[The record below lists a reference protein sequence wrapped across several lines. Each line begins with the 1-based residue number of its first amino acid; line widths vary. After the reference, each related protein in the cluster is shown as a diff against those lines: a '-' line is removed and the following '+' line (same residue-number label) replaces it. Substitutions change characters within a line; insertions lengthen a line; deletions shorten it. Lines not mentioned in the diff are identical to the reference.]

1 MTLNRSPSYLEL
13 SRRGELELRAAAA
26 IEAMESCDL
35 CPRECRVNR
44 AADEIGFCKV
54 GRKAGVASHNL
65 HFGEE
70 PPITGTK
77 GSGTIFFTGCNM
89 RCKFCQNYPISQK
102 GNGETVSADRLAE
115 MMLSLQGRGAH
126 NINLVNPSHMTAQF
140 LESLCIAVKKG
151 LNIPIVYNSGGYEG
165 MKALRLLD
173 GVIDIYMPDIKYA
186 TPEAAKFCSSAP
198 DYWKHVRPAIV
209 EMYRQVGA
217 LKVDEDGI
225 GVCGMLIRHLVLPEG
240 LASSREIFRFVAED
254 LGTDVPVNLMSQY
267 FPAHAA
273 VDDPILGRK
282 ITKEEFESAKEAL
295 LEFDLVEGWIQE
307 ME

>member
-1 MTLNRSPSYLEL
+1 MTLNQGPSYLEL
-13 SRRGELELRAAAA
+13 SRCGELESRASAA
-26 IEAMESCDL
+26 IEAMERCDL
-35 CPRECRVNR
+35 CPRGCRVNR
-44 AADEIGFCKV
+44 ASGEIGFCRV

-89 RCKFCQNYPISQK
+89 RCKFCQNYPISQN
-102 GNGETVSADRLAE
+102 GNGEIVSAERLAE

-126 NINLVNPSHMTAQF
+126 NINLVSPSHMAAQF
-140 LESLCIAVKKG
+140 LESLCIAAKKG
-151 LNIPIVYNSGGYEG
+151 LRIPIVYNSSGYEG
-165 MKALRLLD
+165 MKALKLLD

-186 TPEAAKFCSSAP
+186 TAEAAKFCSSAP
-198 DYWKHVRPAIV
+198 DYWRHARPAII

-217 LKVDEDGI
+217 LQMDEEGI
-225 GVCGMLIRHLVLPEG
+225 GVRGMLIRHLVLPNG
-240 LASSREIFRFVAED
+240 LASSREIFRFVAEE
-254 LGTDVPVNLMSQY
+254 LGTDIPVNLMSQY

-273 VDDPILGRK
+273 VDDPILRRK
-282 ITKEEFESAKEAL
+282 ITKEEFEAAKEAL
-295 LEFDLVEGWIQE
+295 LEFNLVEGWMQE